1 MEGFGL
7 GPDGALYA
15 AGSHGTIWRRVE
27 GADFKQEHQTRA
39 PGTRGQGR
47 DADLLAGVRTISLGP
62 SKIVVAHS
70 PSGNRSFVRDAKGT
84 WAPPSDAETSQR
96 LMTLALQGPEM
107 ELPKDCA
114 REQWRW
120 MGETE
125 GLTICR
131 DRRAFALYAG
141 SVVPLGK
148 APKLCDVLFQ
158 AAHRGDETFVSCGT
172 GGALYR
178 ISKDQKWNA
187 VAGLKNV
194 HALAAN
200 ERCVVAATERAV
212 FQQCVAGTAPRR

>member
-1 MEGFGL
+1 MEGFGV

-15 AGSHGTIWRRVE
+15 AGSHGTIWRRAE

-39 PGTRGQGR
+39 PGTRGKGR

-84 WAPPSDAETSQR
+84 WAPPADAETSQR

-107 ELPKDCA
+107 ELPKDCV

-120 MGETE
+120 MGESE

-158 AAHRGDETFVSCGT
+158 SAHRGDETFVSCGT

-178 ISKDQKWNA
+178 ISKDQQWNA
-187 VAGLKNV
+187 VAGLNDV

-200 ERCVVAATERAV
+200 ERCVVAATDRAV
-212 FQQCVAGTAPRR
+212 FQQCLPGTAPKR